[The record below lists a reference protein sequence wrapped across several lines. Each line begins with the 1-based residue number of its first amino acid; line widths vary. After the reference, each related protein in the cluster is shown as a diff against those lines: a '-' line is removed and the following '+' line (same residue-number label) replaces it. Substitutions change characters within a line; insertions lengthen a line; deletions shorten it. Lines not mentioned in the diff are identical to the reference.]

1 MKRLKFGLTH
11 RVIIKNLN
19 GSREPEKFT
28 AFFDFR
34 EKKMNLKEFRNEIDS
49 IDGQIVELLNRRAEA
64 ARKIG
69 LIKAKAGL
77 PIIDRLREVEILR
90 RISHENA
97 GPIEESALARIYG
110 EILLES
116 RRLQSESI
124 ANLTVD
130 TEVWK

>member
-1 MKRLKFGLTH
+1 
-11 RVIIKNLN
+11 
-19 GSREPEKFT
+19 
-28 AFFDFR
+28 
-34 EKKMNLKEFRNEIDS
+34 MNLEEYRNEIDS
-49 IDGQIVELLNRRAEA
+49 IDSQIIKLLNRRAEA
-64 ARKIG
+64 AENIG

-90 RISHENA
+90 RISQENA

-130 TEVWK
+130 TEAWK